1 MLSFPYF
8 QDGHLPKPKEK
19 EPHEKQNLVLI
30 NGRNFCNINL
40 CRAKSVAR
48 PEKWSVKEDW
58 KKWDI
63 ILSSMNQE

>member
-48 PEKWSVKEDW
+48 PEK
-58 KKWDI
+58 
-63 ILSSMNQE
+63 